1 MTRDDLSS
9 NMGVECRLHCFDW
22 TQVME
27 ESDGRTGNAAATDR
41 YSRQKRFS
49 PIGEPGQE
57 KISRGAALVVGCGAL
72 GSVIAETLVR
82 AGAGLVRIVDRDFVE
97 LHNLQRQV
105 LYTEE
110 DVEAVLPKAIAA
122 ARHLGKINSQVR
134 IEPVIADIDH
144 RNIESLVRGI
154 DVIVDGTDN
163 FEVRFLIN
171 DVALKRGIPWIY
183 GGCIGA
189 EGQTMSILPGETGC
203 LRCLLSDGPP
213 APGTTPGCDLAGIVA
228 PAVNVIASIE
238 AMEAIKVLSGNR
250 QAINRGLTVVDLW
263 RNRLRQMELGG
274 LSDRSGCPACSGNY
288 EWLSGTHA
296 AQATVLCGRNSVQ
309 IRGTPGAEIDLA
321 ALAARLA
328 GEGRV
333 SVNDYLLKLDL
344 GDYQLTVF
352 RDARTIV
359 IGTDDIGKARSL
371 YARWV
376 GN

>member
-1 MTRDDLSS
+1 M
-9 NMGVECRLHCFDW
+9 
-22 TQVME
+22 ME
-27 ESDGRTGNAAATDR
+27 QPDGQTGQAAAADR

-49 PIGEPGQE
+49 PIGERGQE
-57 KISRGAALVVGCGAL
+57 NIRRGSALVAGCGAL

-82 AGAGLVRIVDRDFVE
+82 AGTGLVRLVDRDFVE

-105 LYTEE
+105 LYTED
-110 DVEAVLPKAIAA
+110 DVEAALPKAIAA
-122 ARHLGKINSQVR
+122 ARRLARINSEVR

-171 DVALKRGIPWIY
+171 DVALKQGIPWIY

-228 PAVNVIASIE
+228 PAVNVIASME
-238 AMEAIKVLSGNR
+238 SMEALKVLSGNR

-263 RNRLRQMELGG
+263 RNRLRQMDPGG
-274 LSDRSGCPACSGNY
+274 PSDRAGCPACTGNY
-288 EWLSGTHA
+288 EWLSGAHA
-296 AQATVLCGRNSVQ
+296 AQASVLCGRNSVQ
-309 IRGTPGAEIDLA
+309 IRGVPGIELDLSA
-321 ALAARLA
+321 MAGRLA

-333 SVNDYLLKLDL
+333 SVNDYLLKLEL
-344 GDYQLTVF
+344 GDHQLTVF
-352 RDARTIV
+352 RDGRAIV
-359 IGTDDIGKARSL
+359 VGTDDIGKARSL